1 MARVQLV
8 KERDQLKMLVKCT
21 YEPMLGLC
29 FEWIYKACMYSGSQI
44 ICGDGGFFYLFN
56 GNQSIYKLACSNVGL
71 INAYN
76 MSSIFKSLFCPL
88 DCVSVNVI

>member
-29 FEWIYKACMYSGSQI
+29 FKWIYKACMYSGSQI
-44 ICGDGGFFYLFN
+44 ICGDMVVSF
-56 GNQSIYKLACSNVGL
+56 I
-71 INAYN
+71 
-76 MSSIFKSLFCPL
+76 SSIEINSF
-88 DCVSVNVI
+88 IR